1 MSEAHRIT
9 ISRELNLQPSQVS
22 AVADLLADGAT
33 IPFIARYRKE
43 ATGSLDEV
51 VVAHVRDR
59 LEQLAELQ
67 KRRETILKSLEE
79 NGHLTDELQDA
90 VQKRKHSASWKT
102 STCPIGPNAAP
113 APRRRVKKGWNPWRN

>member
-1 MSEAHRIT
+1 MSEAHRTT
-9 ISRELNLQPSQVS
+9 ISRELNLQLSQVS
-22 AVADLLADGAT
+22 AVADLLADGST

-79 NGHLTDELQDA
+79 KGHLTD
-90 VQKRKHSASWKT
+90 
-102 STCPIGPNAAP
+102 
-113 APRRRVKKGWNPWRN
+113 